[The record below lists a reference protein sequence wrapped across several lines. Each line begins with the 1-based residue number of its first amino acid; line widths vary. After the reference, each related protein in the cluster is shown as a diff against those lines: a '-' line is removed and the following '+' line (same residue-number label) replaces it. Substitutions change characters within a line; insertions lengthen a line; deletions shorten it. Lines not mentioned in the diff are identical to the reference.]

1 MAKKTRKVLKQQS
14 QQRAI
19 QQAQANVNTVNNAP
33 AVDPVRPTAVAAPQR
48 AAKAEVVTPDQEFTF
63 VKSDVRKS
71 LTLATVFIAVMIAL
85 SFVVR

>member
-19 QQAQANVNTVNNAP
+19 QQAQANINTVNTAP
-33 AVDPVRPTAVAAPQR
+33 AADEPVKQAAPQR
-48 AAKAEVVTPDQEFTF
+48 AAKTESITNEQEFAF

-71 LTLATVFIAVMIAL
+71 LTLAGIFTVAMIAL

>member
-1 MAKKTRKVLKQQS
+1 MAKKTRKVMKQQS

-33 AVDPVRPTAVAAPQR
+33 ATAEPKAVAAPQR
-48 AAKAEVVTPDQEFTF
+48 AAKTETVTAAQEFAF

-71 LTLATVFIAVMIAL
+71 LTLAAVFIVAMIAL
-85 SFVVR
+85 SFVVH

>member
-19 QQAQANVNTVNNAP
+19 QQAQANVSIVNNAP
-33 AVDPVRPTAVAAPQR
+33 AAADPLAAAAPVRAPKVE
-48 AAKAEVVTPDQEFTF
+48 AVTPDQEFAF

-71 LTLATVFIAVMIAL
+71 LTLATVLIVAMLAL

>member
-1 MAKKTRKVLKQQS
+1 MAKKTRKVMKQQS

-33 AVDPVRPTAVAAPQR
+33 AAAEPTVVAASQR
-48 AAKAEVVTPDQEFTF
+48 AAKTESVTAEQEFAF

-71 LTLATVFIAVMIAL
+71 LTLATVFIVAMIAL
-85 SFVVR
+85 SFVVH